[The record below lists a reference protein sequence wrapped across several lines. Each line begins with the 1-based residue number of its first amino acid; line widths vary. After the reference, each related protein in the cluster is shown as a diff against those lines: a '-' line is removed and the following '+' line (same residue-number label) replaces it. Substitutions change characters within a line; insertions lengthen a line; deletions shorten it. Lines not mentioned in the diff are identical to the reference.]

1 MIIQTSICDFLI
13 EESGKADG
21 CVFVYSDSLEEIQR
35 LFGSSEV
42 EYSSRNDWKY
52 CVCTCKQ
59 DLANTLIL
67 LVKEISYRDFTQS
80 RFQQA

>member
-13 EESGKADG
+13 EESGKVDG
-21 CVFVYSDSLEEIQR
+21 CVFVYSDSLDEIQR

-42 EYSSRNDWKY
+42 EYSNRNDWKY
-52 CVCTCKQ
+52 RVCICKQ

-67 LVKEISYRDFTQS
+67 LVKEVNYSDFAQA
-80 RFQQA
+80 RFQQV